1 MSVHI
6 LIDGTYDQY
15 WFKHDSISMHFIDQR
30 TFPKSSINIES
41 ILIDVLIINI
51 AQYRSM
57 VPKIFGF
64 LLFDQRWSMV
74 STMFSKLC
82 TCASI
87 NIDCFYQYWLFL
99 SILIN
104 IDHRWFMNCG
114 FYFYPSFY
122 VSTLIN
128 IDQCWSILI
137 FSYRFFFQICS
148 TTSRSTWFLRHTVIL
163 LVPYATVYIGSW
175 EQRFSSPDL
184 GHTDRI
190 LGNAHSL
197 TITLCVQVLSGRAQ
211 WVANEDIFLNASI

>member
-15 WFKHDSISMHFIDQR
+15 WFKHDSISMQLIDQR
-30 TFPKSSINIES
+30 TFSKSSINIES
-41 ILIDVLIINI
+41 ILIDVLIISI

-57 VPKIFGF
+57 VPKIFEF
-64 LLFDQRWSMV
+64 LLFDHRWSMV
-74 STMFSKLC
+74 STLFSKLY

-87 NIDCFYQYWLFL
+87 NIDSFYQYWFL
-99 SILIN
+99 SIMIN
-104 IDHRWFMNCG
+104 IDHRWFSASINGG
-114 FYFYPSFY
+114 FYFYLSFY
-122 VSTLIN
+122 VSTLMN

-137 FSYRFFFQICS
+137 SSYRFFFQICS
-148 TTSRSTWFLRHTVIL
+148 TTSRSTRFLRHTVIL

-184 GHTDRI
+184 GHTDRN

-197 TITLCVQVLSGRAQ
+197 TIIILWSSVSCERGYLS
-211 WVANEDIFLNASI
+211 